1 MARRVEFPIPDS
13 TNQVRKIAVLRKQLE
28 SVQQNTGIQ
37 TELLRMLLVKTK
49 LESLCLK
56 LQKYSKAVVDESR
69 LRAKEEEQRENFQCS
84 DRLQGNN
91 ELSAKLRFKDL
102 LNNTRREKEFEKQ
115 QSLRTMTSRGRGNN
129 VTDVSRDYRN
139 LEHSLLYTWLLY
151 VLYIVN
157 ILILRETHVTV
168 VMPVRIRVS

>member
-1 MARRVEFPIPDS
+1 MARRVQFPIPDP
-13 TNQVRKIAVLRKQLE
+13 TNQARKMAVLRKQLE

-37 TELLRMLLVKTK
+37 TELIRTLLVKTK

-69 LRAKEEEQRENFQCS
+69 IRAKEEEQKENFRCS
-84 DRLQGNN
+84 ERLQGNN

-102 LNNTRREKEFEKQ
+102 LNNTRRGKEFEKQ

-151 VLYIVN
+151 AL
-157 ILILRETHVTV
+157 
-168 VMPVRIRVS
+168 

>member
-1 MARRVEFPIPDS
+1 MARRVQSPIPDS
-13 TNQVRKIAVLRKQLE
+13 ANQARKVAPVLRTQLE

-37 TELLRMLLVKTK
+37 MELIRILLVKTK

-69 LRAKEEEQRENFQCS
+69 IRAKEEEQKENFRCS
-84 DRLQGNN
+84 ERLQGNN

-102 LNNTRREKEFEKQ
+102 LNKTRREKEFEKQ
-115 QSLRTMTSRGRGNN
+115 QSLRTMTSRGNN

-151 VLYIVN
+151 AL
-157 ILILRETHVTV
+157 
-168 VMPVRIRVS
+168 